1 MDISVDKRNFKWF
14 HRSFLHFKNVLGYCD
29 FPQITRNYERF
40 TESFCRC
47 AL

>member
-1 MDISVDKRNFKWF
+1 MDISVDKEVLSDFIVF
-14 HRSFLHFKNVLGYCD
+14 PTLKNVLGYCD

-40 TESFCRC
+40 TESFCKC